1 MSRTLADGAPA
12 GRGHAVV
19 RVDERGIEFAL
30 RLLKKTTLANGVG
43 TALRRAAE
51 PTRGGRIKL
60 KGSAARRRR
69 ARGAARR
76 LLREQRADFA
86 RRRERPE

>member
-1 MSRTLADGAPA
+1 MRTLADGARA

-43 TALRRAAE
+43 TALRRSE
-51 PTRGGRIKL
+51 IPTKAGRRRMKEVN
-60 KGSAARRRR
+60 ARRRR
-69 ARGAARR
+69 MRAAGKRRAHLAR
-76 LLREQRADFA
+76 LDY
-86 RRRERPE
+86 RERPE